1 MELQMFQWKRCAVIF
16 IVSLLI
22 SCSSNPMNEGEQEKE
37 KDKDKGQEKES
48 LSLYDLPET
57 LDLEKAA
64 RLNIELGIGY
74 LNKGQVP
81 RAKTKFMRAMQL
93 GPQLPETHY
102 AYGYFQE
109 RTGDLLSAEKSYLK
123 AITLSPK
130 TGNAHNNYG
139 AFLCRQAK
147 YRQAEKEFLKAVAD
161 PSYLSTAEALE
172 NAGLCVLQIP
182 DQQKAVEYFERTL
195 RYDQN
200 RPHALLEL
208 ALIYYREKRYDEAR
222 ENLMRFSQI
231 ADPTA
236 RSLLLNIELA
246 KESGDQDKVASY
258 ELLLRSRFPNA
269 KLSDLLHVAMVDLM
283 TAPSLG

>member
-1 MELQMFQWKRCAVIF
+1 MFQWKKCTIVF

-22 SCSSNPMNEGEQEKE
+22 SCSSNLINEGEKEKE
-37 KDKDKGQEKES
+37 KDKDKDQGQERES

-57 LDLEKAA
+57 VDFEKAA
-64 RLNIELGIGY
+64 RLNVELGIGY
-74 LNKGQVP
+74 LNKGQIP

-93 GPQLPETHY
+93 APQLPEVHY

-109 RTGDLLSAEKSYLK
+109 RTGDLVSAEKLYVK
-123 AITLSPK
+123 AIGLNSK

-161 PSYLSTAEALE
+161 PSYLNTAEALE

-182 DQQKAVEYFERTL
+182 DQQKAVEYFEKTL

-222 ENLMRFSQI
+222 ENLMRFAQVS
-231 ADPTA
+231 DPTA

-246 KESGDQDKVASY
+246 KEKGDQDKVASY
-258 ELLLRSRFPNA
+258 ELLLRSRFPDA
-269 KLSDLLHVAMVDLM
+269 KLTDLLHVAMIDLM
-283 TAPSLG
+283 TAPSMG

>member
-1 MELQMFQWKRCAVIF
+1 MFQWKKCAIVF

-22 SCSSNPMNEGEQEKE
+22 SCSSDPKDDEKNKE
-37 KDKDKGQEKES
+37 QEKES

-57 LDLEKAA
+57 VDLEKAA

-74 LNKGQVP
+74 LNKEQVP
-81 RAKTKFMRAMQL
+81 RAKAKFMRAIKL
-93 GPQLPETHY
+93 APQLPEVHY

-109 RTGDLLSAEKSYLK
+109 RTGDFVSAEKLYLK
-123 AITLSPK
+123 AISISSK
-130 TGNAHNNYG
+130 AGNAHNNYG

-161 PSYLSTAEALE
+161 PSYVNIAEALE

-182 DQQKAVEYFERTL
+182 DQQKAVEYFEKAL

-208 ALIYYREKRYDEAR
+208 ALIYYRERHYDKAR
-222 ENLMRFSQI
+222 ENLIRFSQVS
-231 ADPTA
+231 DPTA

-246 KESGDQDKVASY
+246 KEAGDQDKVASY
-258 ELLLRSRFPNA
+258 ELLLRSRFPEA
-269 KLSDLLHVAMVDLM
+269 KLTDLLHVAMIDLM
-283 TAPSLG
+283 TTPSMG